1 VKTVAGDQTDV
12 ADVVRLVKGADAV
25 ITAYSPGVGTETE
38 ILDATRWL
46 IAGTKQAGVKRLI
59 MVGGAGSLE
68 VAPGVQLVDTPQ
80 FPTGWKAIAL
90 AHRDTLPILRR
101 SDLDWTNLSPAAEI
115 QPGERTGKFRR
126 GANTLLVDGQ
136 GHSRISA
143 EDYAIAIVDELEH
156 PAHVRQR
163 FTVAY

>member
-1 VKTVAGDQTDV
+1 
-12 ADVVRLVKGADAV
+12 
-25 ITAYSPGVGTETE
+25 
-38 ILDATRWL
+38 
-46 IAGTKQAGVKRLI
+46 
-59 MVGGAGSLE
+59 
-68 VAPGVQLVDTPQ
+68 
-80 FPTGWKAIAL
+80 
-90 AHRDTLPILRR
+90 
-101 SDLDWTNLSPAAEI
+101 LSPAAEI